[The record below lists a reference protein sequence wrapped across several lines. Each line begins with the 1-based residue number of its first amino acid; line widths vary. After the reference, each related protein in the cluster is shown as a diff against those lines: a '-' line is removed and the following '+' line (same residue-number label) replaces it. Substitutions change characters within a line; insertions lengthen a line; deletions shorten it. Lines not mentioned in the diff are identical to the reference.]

1 MQEYFFEIF
10 QGIFMLRTSLVHL
23 FLIACFISSAVAQED
38 PIALFNQ
45 GQDAQEKGDNE
56 AAIKF
61 YDQALKLLP
70 EFPEAEYQKAT
81 AYFSLKKLVEAEKA
95 FRKAIE
101 LRSDWTL
108 PMANLGALLVRKNSF
123 AEADKFLTQAI
134 SIDDSNSIAYV
145 ALAELRIKTKST
157 PEILRTLLV
166 KISTLTSKQRPS
178 AAVWASRGSL
188 ERALNESA
196 SAKISLRKA
205 LEIEPLNQSALADS
219 VEISLAESDYTRATD
234 DAKLLVA
241 NSPTPQNRYLLARC
255 YAESGK
261 ADDALRVLEM
271 LDNADLD
278 VVTLKNAITT
288 AASTDVFQL
297 EQRLEKSPKDLPL
310 LSRLCKVTRTTNAE
324 KSMEYC
330 RRALELEPTNVNHA
344 VGFAGALVKAKQY
357 ENAIAVS
364 RKILEISPENY
375 TARANLAISLFQL
388 KRYEEAKSD
397 YQWLANAKPQISIAY
412 YFLAICHD
420 NLQEYTDAMANYQRF
435 LTLVDPKVN
444 QLEIDKVNLRLP
456 ILQKQI
462 KNGEGRKK
470 K

>member
-1 MQEYFFEIF
+1 MLKNGFLYLFFI
-10 QGIFMLRTSLVHL
+10 V
-23 FLIACFISSAVAQED
+23 CFISSAVAQED

-56 AAIKF
+56 AAIKL
-61 YDQALKLLP
+61 YDQALKLVP

-81 AYFSLKKLVEAEKA
+81 AYFSLKKLVEAEKS

-101 LRSDWTL
+101 LRPDWTL

-123 AEADKFLTQAI
+123 AEADKILTQAI
-134 SIDDSNSIAYV
+134 SIDDSNSIAYI

-157 PEILRTLLV
+157 PAILKALLV
-166 KISTLTSKQRPS
+166 KISALTSKQRPT

-188 ERALNESA
+188 ERALDDSA

-219 VEISLAESDYTRATD
+219 VEISLAESDYTRAVD

-241 NSPTPQNRYLLARC
+241 NSPTSQNRYLLARC

-261 ADDALRVLEM
+261 TDDALRILEM
-271 LDNADLD
+271 LDSTDLD
-278 VVTLKNAITT
+278 VVSLKNAIAT
-288 AASTDVFQL
+288 AASTDIFQL
-297 EQRLEKSPKDLPL
+297 EQLLEKSPKDLPL

-364 RKILEISPENY
+364 KKILEISPENF

-397 YQWLANAKPQISIAY
+397 YRWLADAKPQISITY